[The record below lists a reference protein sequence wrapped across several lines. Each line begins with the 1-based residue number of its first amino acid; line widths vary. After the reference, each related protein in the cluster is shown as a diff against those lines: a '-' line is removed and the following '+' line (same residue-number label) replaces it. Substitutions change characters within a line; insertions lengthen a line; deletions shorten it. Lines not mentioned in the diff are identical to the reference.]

1 LVAYST
7 IVVVLIALVSVAV
20 VPVVATARTDDT
32 DVHQPLS
39 TSDSQNRVVSSERE
53 PAPSTLR
60 PSAVVESSTET
71 ASTTVRSEDRPVVL
85 NSEGSTTNSADASVH
100 GVDGRIRRVNLTVT
114 SEAGEVAV
122 EVNNVRAVTREEVR
136 IEGSQL
142 YIRNRTVNV
151 VPDTAVNRALERER
165 ISLDGLELRVDNEEP
180 IYVVRGRRNVRILGF
195 IPATMRVEVRVNA
208 ENGDVEQ
215 CSRPW
220 WAFLARERRAEA
232 VEEENGD
239 VVKEC
244 VLRVIAVESG
254 PAGLTTSSTAGVTIY
269 LKDPSTGQTLDSQ
282 TTTADGVSFALEL
295 NQKFYVTTSQSG
307 ALGGEYG
314 FLQEL
319 EGEGVPVFQIQED
332 SDGDLTLC
340 RMSTGECSPHL
351 HLILYRLKV
360 EAEIEGTEKAQLK
373 VIAVESGPAG
383 LTTSSTSG
391 VTIYLKDP
399 STGQTLDSQTTTEEG
414 VSFAIEPNQQFY
426 VTTSYGGATGG
437 EYGFLQELEGEGVP
451 VFNIQEE
458 SNGDLTLCRISTG
471 ECSPHLH
478 LILYRLETAES
489 TETGT
494 EEELLKVIAV
504 ESGPAG
510 VTTQSTS
517 GVTIYLK
524 DPTTGQTLDSQ
535 TTTDE
540 GVAFSVEVNQQF
552 YVTTSYGGATGGE
565 YGFLQELEGEGV
577 PVFQIQE
584 ESDGDLT
591 LCRLSTGECSP
602 YLHLILYRLETA
614 ESAETD
620 TEEELL
626 KVIAVESGPAGLTTP
641 STEGVTIYLK
651 DPSTGQTLD
660 TQTTTAGGVS
670 FAIESNQKFYVTTS
684 LTGAVGGEYGF
695 LQELE
700 GQGVPSYEIQETSA
714 GLLRLCRVST
724 GECSP
729 NLVLILYRIL

>member
-1 LVAYST
+1 
-7 IVVVLIALVSVAV
+7 
-20 VPVVATARTDDT
+20 
-32 DVHQPLS
+32 
-39 TSDSQNRVVSSERE
+39 
-53 PAPSTLR
+53 
-60 PSAVVESSTET
+60 
-71 ASTTVRSEDRPVVL
+71 
-85 NSEGSTTNSADASVH
+85 
-100 GVDGRIRRVNLTVT
+100 
-114 SEAGEVAV
+114 
-122 EVNNVRAVTREEVR
+122 
-136 IEGSQL
+136 
-142 YIRNRTVNV
+142 

-232 VEEENGD
+232 VEEEENGD

-269 LKDPSTGQTLDSQ
+269 LKDPSTGQTLDTQ
-282 TTTADGVSFALEL
+282 TTTADGVSFAIEP

-332 SDGDLTLC
+332 NDGDLTLC
-340 RMSTGECSPHL
+340 RMSTGECSVHL

-360 EAEIEGTEKAQLK
+360 EAEAEGTEKAQLK
-373 VIAVESGPAG
+373 VVAVESGPAG
-383 LTTSSTSG
+383 LTTSSTTG

-399 STGQTLDSQTTTEEG
+399 STGQTLDSQTTTADG

-426 VTTSYGGATGG
+426 VTTSQSAALGG

-451 VFNIQEE
+451 VFNIQAE
-458 SNGDLTLCRISTG
+458 SNGDLTLCRMSTG
-471 ECSPHLH
+471 ECSPYLH
-478 LILYRLETAES
+478 LILYRLETEEVA
-489 TETGT
+489 ETGT
-494 EEELLKVIAV
+494 EEELLNVIAV

-510 VTTQSTS
+510 VTTQSTL

-524 DPTTGQTLDSQ
+524 DPATGLTLDTQ
-535 TTTDE
+535 TTTAD
-540 GVAFSVEVNQQF
+540 GVSFALELNQQF
-552 YVTTSYGGATGGE
+552 YVTTSQSAALGGE
-565 YGFLQELEGEGV
+565 YGFLQELEGDGV

-584 ESDGDLT
+584 DSDGDLT

-602 YLHLILYRLETA
+602 YLHLILYRLTTEA
-614 ESAETD
+614 V
-620 TEEELL
+620 TEEALL
-626 KVIAVESGPAGLTTP
+626 KVITVESGPAGLTTP

-651 DPSTGQTLD
+651 DPTTGQTLD
-660 TQTTTAGGVS
+660 SQTTTAGGVS
-670 FAIESNQKFYVTTS
+670 FAIEQNQKFYVTTS